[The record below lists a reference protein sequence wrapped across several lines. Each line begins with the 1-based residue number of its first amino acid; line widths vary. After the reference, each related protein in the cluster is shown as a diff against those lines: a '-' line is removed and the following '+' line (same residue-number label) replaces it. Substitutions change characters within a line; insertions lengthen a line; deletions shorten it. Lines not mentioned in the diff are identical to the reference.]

1 MTVRDAKKPP
11 PSGSSQ
17 EALDR
22 WINET
27 VWERLNIDAFKEV
40 TTPASGDEVQLF
52 DVSADASRKITLS
65 NLFAQSL
72 LVSGLGIVTGSWDP
86 VLAGS
91 STAGTQGYDVQLGR
105 YFYSSA
111 IQRCWVDFMIELNA
125 KDGTT
130 AGNLRI
136 TGLPYTVLN
145 VTGYRP
151 VAHLFYSNLD
161 LNVGAARY
169 TAVGLGSEN
178 TTRIDLVEIGDNV
191 ANAALTDA
199 DFGATTVIRGSMNY
213 RVEG

>member
-1 MTVRDAKKPP
+1 VTVRDAKRPP
-11 PSGSSQ
+11 PSGSSP

-27 VWERLNIDAFKEV
+27 VWERLNIDAFQAV

-52 DVSADASRKITLS
+52 DVSADASRKITLA

-72 LVSGLGIVTGSWDP
+72 LVSGLGIVTGNWAP
-86 VLAGS
+86 ALAGS
-91 STAGTQGYDVQLGR
+91 GTAGTQGYNVQVGR
-105 YFYSSA
+105 YFYCDA
-111 IQRCWVDFMIELNA
+111 IKRCWVDFMMELNA

-136 TGLPYTVLN
+136 ITLPYTILN
-145 VTGYRP
+145 VSGYRP
-151 VAHLFYSNLD
+151 VANLFYSNLD
-161 LNVGAARY
+161 LNVGAGRY
-169 TAVGLGSEN
+169 TAVGLGADN

-199 DFGATTVIRGSMNY
+199 DFAATTVIRGSMNY